1 MTTQQLNNLS
11 IEELRTLNRKIVR
24 AINVKKHQKSLDMKD
39 TLGIGDTVRVNHPKY
54 SGVEFRVQRVKRTKA
69 ILSFTDVSNP
79 QRFDVPMSMI
89 EAA

>member
-11 IEELRTLNRKIVR
+11 IEELRQLNNRVVRTINRK
-24 AINVKKHQKSLDMKD
+24 KQQKSLDMKD

-69 ILSFTDVSNP
+69 ILSISGVSNP
-79 QRFDVPMSMI
+79 ERFDVPMSMI
-89 EAA
+89 EVA

>member
-11 IEELRTLNRKIVR
+11 IEELRQLNNRVVRTINRKKQDLAMEI
-24 AINVKKHQKSLDMKD
+24 KD
-39 TLGIGDTVRVNHPKY
+39 TIGIGDTVRVNHPKY
-54 SGVEFRVQRVKRTKA
+54 SGVEFRVQRVKRTNA